1 MKQPTQNKQQPLTLK
16 ELAFFGVYAALL
28 IVLKEFMN
36 LAPNIEPVSLM
47 LIACTC
53 VYGIKTLLP
62 TCIFSMVQI
71 VLHGVHIWNIMYL
84 YVWAVLVFLVLALLP
99 LHRLLEALKARKGI
113 ALQTAMWTVVAALYG
128 LSFGTLC
135 SVPYFFTLGP
145 AGAVSWIISG
155 FSFDIIH
162 CIGNAIITA
171 VGFYPLY
178 KTLMLAKSKLA

>member
-28 IVLKEFMN
+28 IVLKEFMG
-36 LAPNIEPVSLM
+36 LLPNIEPVSLM

-53 VYGIKTLLP
+53 VYGIKALLP
-62 TCIFSMVQI
+62 TYIFSVVQI
-71 VLHGVHIWNIMYL
+71 VLHGIHIWNLMYL

-99 LHRLLEALKARKGI
+99 LHRLIDALAGRKAI

-128 LSFGTLC
+128 ISFGTIC

-155 FSFDIIH
+155 FSFDILH
-162 CIGNAIITA
+162 CIGNAIMTA